1 MIREEREIK
10 KRQRHGHETKKG
22 GATAT
27 GSVSVKWG
35 EREWEREEGRKRR
48 NAGWWGDTQSATI
61 VGRVHISL
69 IFGLFSD

>member
-35 EREWEREEGRKRR
+35 KREWERQGES
-48 NAGWWGDTQSATI
+48 WGESEA
-61 VGRVHISL
+61 REKK
-69 IFGLFSD
+69 